1 MTDEG
6 DSQLAP
12 VEGPEEPLPTTLRE
26 SAAFL
31 LYQAARQ
38 LGDTLDPEKVYD
50 RLHEL
55 LLPVIPHDG
64 LVVSSYDPA
73 DGLIRCEYAWVGGNK
88 LDPATLP
95 PLTLNP
101 QGEGMQSRVI
111 LTGESRLI
119 NDVAEQV
126 QTQSGTYYSVDAEGH
141 MRKLPETGPPPT
153 KAAMMVPTKL
163 EGQVLGV
170 VQVMNDHLAYTAE
183 QLELLEGIVAQLAA
197 AVRNAK
203 LYEELRRERELLQ
216 KVFDKIPVMITLYR
230 PNIAITQLNREFERL
245 TGWTTEE
252 ARQQIDLM
260 AACYPDPA
268 YREEVRAYMDSLS
281 ERWKDIEMTTREGNI
296 LESSWSNIR
305 LTDDTHVGIGIDIGY
320 RKQAEREREQLL
332 AELQAE
338 RGRLQ
343 ALNETLEQQ
352 VRERTAQVRKLAA
365 DLTIAEQQERRQL
378 GQDLHDSAGQLLTA
392 LQIYLKLIDAEI
404 PEELEPLRQRMKEAE
419 ELTDQVYQEVRSV
432 SHAMRPP
439 TLDKLG
445 LDAALDDLCREF
457 GRRTG
462 LLIAYQGCELPPVND
477 QVGITF
483 YRFLQ
488 EALSNIVKHAQ
499 ASTVQIR
506 LAYREG
512 NIYLEVED
520 NGLGFEPERMLVARG
535 TAGGIGL
542 RGLTERFQLLGGQ
555 IEIDSGIGKGTR
567 LTGRYQIEENG

>member
-6 DSQLAP
+6 DSRPAP
-12 VEGPEEPLPTTLRE
+12 VQADDEPVPT
-26 SAAFL
+26 SFKQPAAVL

-38 LGDTLDPEKVYD
+38 LGETLDPEKVYD

-64 LVVSSYDPA
+64 LVVSSYNPA
-73 DGLIRCEYAWVGGNK
+73 DNLIRCEYAWVGGNK

-95 PLTLNP
+95 PLRLNP

-111 LTGESRLI
+111 ITGESRLI
-119 NDVAEQV
+119 NNVAEQV
-126 QTQSGTYYSVDAEGH
+126 QTQSGTYYSVGADGQ

-170 VQVMNDHLAYTAE
+170 VQMMSDRVIYTAE
-183 QLELLEGIVAQLAA
+183 QLELLEGMVAQLAA

-216 KVFDKIPVMITLYR
+216 KVFDKIPVMITFYR
-230 PNIAITQLNREFERL
+230 PDAAITQLNREFERL
-245 TGWTTEE
+245 TGWTTAE
-252 ARQQIDLM
+252 ARQFDLM
-260 AACYPDPA
+260 EVCYPDPT
-268 YREEVRAYMDSLS
+268 YREEVRNYMASLS
-281 ERWKDIEMTTREGNI
+281 EGWKDIEMMTREGGV

-305 LTDDTHVGIGIDIGY
+305 LADDTHVGIGIDIGY
-320 RKQAEREREQLL
+320 RKQAEREQARLL

-352 VRERTAQVRKLAA
+352 VGERTAEVRKLAA

-378 GQDLHDSAGQLLTA
+378 AQDLHDSAGQLLTA
-392 LQIYLKLIDAEI
+392 LQIYLKLVDAQI
-404 PEELEPLRQRMKEAE
+404 PAELGALRQQMKEAE
-419 ELTDQVYQEVRSV
+419 ELTDQIYQEVRLV
-432 SHAMRPP
+432 SHTMRPP
-439 TLDKLG
+439 ALDQLG
-445 LDAALDDLCREF
+445 LDAALEELCQEF
-457 GRRTG
+457 GRLTG
-462 LLIAYQGCELPPVND
+462 LTIEYQGCELPPVNE

-488 EALSNIVKHAQ
+488 EALSNAAKHAQ
-499 ASTVQIR
+499 ASTVRIN
-506 LAYREG
+506 LAYGQEG
-512 NIYLEVED
+512 IYLVIED
-520 NGLGFEPERMLVARG
+520 NGLGFEVDQALTAG
-535 TAGGIGL
+535 GSAGGIGL
-542 RGLTERFQLLGGQ
+542 RGLTERFQLLGGEVD
-555 IEIDSGIGKGTR
+555 IESRVGQGTR
-567 LTGRYQIEENG
+567 LSGRYRLEGEG